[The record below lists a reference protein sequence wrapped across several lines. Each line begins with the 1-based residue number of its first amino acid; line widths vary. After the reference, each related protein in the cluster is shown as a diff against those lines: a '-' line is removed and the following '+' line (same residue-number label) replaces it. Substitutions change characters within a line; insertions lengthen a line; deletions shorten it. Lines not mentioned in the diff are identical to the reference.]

1 MKIKIIFSCMAFAS
15 AAVFAR
21 APEETTVEEVG
32 TYEAKTPIKLRK
44 EPSVKSENVKCY
56 SIDFSSCKGSGCMG
70 ESAVL
75 PKGGTVTI
83 ARRTTKEETNSG
95 AKGYWYQI
103 NGDHD
108 CHAWVFG
115 GLMKKIQQ

>member
-1 MKIKIIFSCMAFAS
+1 MKIKIICLCAAVVS

-44 EPSVKSENVKCY
+44 EPSVKSANVKCDH
-56 SIDFSSCKGSGCMG
+56 IDFSNCKSSGCIG

-83 ARRTTKEETNSG
+83 ARRTIKEETNSG

-115 GLMKKIQQ
+115 GLMKKTQ